1 MVVGLFKF
9 GWSLKSRLS
18 THSMDTQENSGGG
31 SCYCCGIP
39 APFVVFTNS
48 EAGAASLLLV
58 NLESPGISPP
68 IFPKG

>member
-1 MVVGLFKF
+1 
-9 GWSLKSRLS
+9 
-18 THSMDTQENSGGG
+18 MDTQENSGGG

-48 EAGAASLLLV
+48 EAGAASLLLI
-58 NLESPGISPP
+58 NLESPDISPP